1 MKTNNHQG
9 DVPSAN
15 RVRLACDWCF
25 AERKNRVSPISRLIG
40 VFFQTSLICVCWLVA
55 FAGISTAD
63 DNKTSAILAD
73 INRLVAELD
82 APQLGRRN
90 AAERQL
96 IEMGLPISQF
106 LPKDS
111 EELAPELRM
120 RLSRVRRQLKPV
132 AKKDAEPIGGS
143 DVRLGTANTLGAALE
158 AISRD
163 SGLEFEHPLEDSTPI
178 NPFESPLPFWHALDY
193 VLDET
198 KLDIDYYGGDA
209 QTIRLQPRQEG
220 RPSRVDSAA
229 YAGIYRLEPT
239 IVTSRRVLKRG
250 DLSGL
255 SVEIELAWKPGIT
268 PIGVSIPLDRLS
280 ATLDD
285 DQTIKAQ
292 GDFGNIDV
300 ATGREIPSTDL
311 QLSLQLPAGSP
322 TKLTTL
328 SGQIRSMLPG
338 ETHRFDFP
346 LKTISAS
353 QTSGAVTVRL
363 EDVRKNGE
371 LHEVRLGIDF
381 EAPGQA
387 MESHRGF
394 LLDNPVFVT
403 DAADARQEHL
413 GYQLYRQSATGIG
426 ISYLFDLGDS
436 AEAATLTYETPT
448 AVVKNEIDF
457 VIDNI
462 LLP

>member
-1 MKTNNHQG
+1 MKTNHLLGRTPCTAAANH
-9 DVPSAN
+9 PSLTAPE
-15 RVRLACDWCF
+15 VREYLRGWLACVW
-25 AERKNRVSPISRLIG
+25 ALGIL
-40 VFFQTSLICVCWLVA
+40 
-55 FAGISTAD
+55 AGFTNAD
-63 DNKTSAILAD
+63 DVKSPALLTE

-96 IEMGLPISQF
+96 IELGLPIAEF

-111 EELAPELRM
+111 AELVPELRM
-120 RLSRVRRQLKPV
+120 RLARVRRQLKPV
-132 AKKDAEPIGGS
+132 AKQDARPIGGG
-143 DVRLGTANTLGAALE
+143 DVRLGAANTLGVALE

-163 SGLEFEHPLEDSTPI
+163 SGLEFQYPLPDGTPI
-178 NPFESPLPFWHALDY
+178 TPFESPLPFWHALDY
-193 VLDET
+193 VLDEAN
-198 KLDIDYYGGDA
+198 LDIDYYGGDA
-209 QTIRLQPRQEG
+209 QTMRLQPRQEG

-229 YAGIYRLEPT
+229 YAGLYRLEPT
-239 IVTSRRVLKRG
+239 IVTSRRVLRRG

-255 SVEIELAWKPGIT
+255 NVEIELAWKPGVT

-280 ATLDD
+280 AKLDD

-292 GDFGNIDV
+292 GDYGSIDV
-300 ATGREIPSTDL
+300 ATGREIPSTNL

-338 ETHRFDFP
+338 ESHRFEFP
-346 LKTISAS
+346 LTTISAT
-353 QTSGAVTVRL
+353 QTNGAVTVRL
-363 EDVRKNGE
+363 EDVRRNGE

-381 EAPGQA
+381 ESPGQA

-394 LLDNPVFVT
+394 LLDNTVFVT
-403 DAADARQEHL
+403 DAADIRQEHL
-413 GYQLYRQSATGIG
+413 GYQLYRQTATGIG

-436 AEAATLTYETPT
+436 ADGATLSYETPT
-448 AVVKNEIDF
+448 AVLRNEIDF

>member
-1 MKTNNHQG
+1 MKTNDHPG
-9 DVPSAN
+9 STPS
-15 RVRLACDWCF
+15 L
-25 AERKNRVSPISRLIG
+25 ISARIR
-40 VFFQTSLICVCWLVA
+40 VFFRTGLIWVCAWGML
-55 FAGISTAD
+55 AGLATAD
-63 DNKTSAILAD
+63 DDQSPALVTEID
-73 INRLVAELD
+73 RLVAELD

-90 AAERQL
+90 AAERRL
-96 IEMGLPISQF
+96 IELGLPIAEF

-111 EELAPELRM
+111 DELAPELRM

-132 AKKDAEPIGGS
+132 AKQDVEPMGGS

-163 SGLEFEHPLEDSTPI
+163 SGLEFQHPLQDGTPI
-178 NPFESPLPFWHALDY
+178 TPFESPLPFWHALDY
-193 VLDET
+193 VLDEA
-198 KLDIDYYGGDA
+198 KLDIDFYGGDA
-209 QTIRLQPRQEG
+209 QTMRLQPRHEG

-239 IVTSRRVLKRG
+239 IVTSRRVLRRG

-255 SVEIELAWKPGIT
+255 NVEIELAWKPGIT

-280 ATLDD
+280 AKLDD
-285 DQTIKAQ
+285 DQTIKAASAY
-292 GDFGNIDV
+292 GSIDV
-300 ATGREIPSTDL
+300 TTGREIPSADL

-338 ETHRFDFP
+338 ESHRFDFP
-346 LKTISAS
+346 LRAASAT

-381 EAPGQA
+381 ESPGQA

-403 DAADARQEHL
+403 DAADVRQEHL
-413 GYQLYRQSATGIG
+413 GYQLYRQTATGIG

-436 AEAATLTYETPT
+436 ADGATLSYETPT

-457 VIDNI
+457 VIENI